1 MIVLKRFTMGAVL
14 VLAGGTAA
22 TSIGLY
28 AMGQRQVKANA
39 GQAADGA
46 KSKDEP
52 DSLAGKKS
60 RDRSIKNLRMIALA
74 MQNFASLSEGQRFSP
89 EAIRKDGKPLL
100 SWRVAILPLI
110 GQQELYNEFHLDEPW
125 DGPHNK
131 RLLTRMPE
139 VYVPVV
145 WTDEPRI
152 STYYQVFTGP
162 GALFEDERGPRI
174 ADMKDGPSNT
184 MMVVEAASP
193 VPWTKPEDLVI
204 DKDKT
209 KPLPKLGR
217 LFENGFH
224 ALFADGSVRF
234 FHKETSPTLIRALIS
249 RDGGEVIDGR
259 KVSSSGVFE
268 SQVHERARPTLL
280 PTEPTSKD

>member
-1 MIVLKRFTMGAVL
+1 M
-14 VLAGGTAA
+14 
-22 TSIGLY
+22 
-28 AMGQRQVKANA
+28 
-39 GQAADGA
+39 
-46 KSKDEP
+46 
-52 DSLAGKKS
+52 
-60 RDRSIKNLRMIALA
+60 RMIALA
-74 MQNFASLSEGQRFSP
+74 MQNFASLSEGQRFAP

-139 VYVPVV
+139 VYAPVV